1 MKKIRRYADGG
12 FDDIERTQSM
22 TTKPKE
28 KFAGLPAA
36 EQECVITIDRD
47 THCARIYAS
56 DTRYINKL
64 DKIYKRVRIHQ
75 NCDGITAVEY
85 EVPEKLVSFRKE
97 VVKMNLTDEQRRK
110 IGERLHKRR
119 KDNA

>member
-1 MKKIRRYADGG
+1 
-12 FDDIERTQSM
+12 M
-22 TTKPKE
+22 TATAAPKE

-47 THCARIYAS
+47 TRRARIYAS

-64 DKIYKRVRIHQ
+64 DKMYERVRVHR

-85 EVPEKLVSFRKE
+85 EVPEKLISFRSG

-110 IGERLHKRR
+110 IGERLNKRR

>member
-1 MKKIRRYADGG
+1 
-12 FDDIERTQSM
+12 M
-22 TTKPKE
+22 TTAAPKE

-47 THCARIYAS
+47 TRRATIYAS

-64 DKIYKRVRIHQ
+64 DKLYERVREHR

-85 EVPEKLVSFRKE
+85 EVPEKLISFRSGI
-97 VVKMNLTDEQRRK
+97 VKRTLTDEQKKAFTEQMKKARIK
-110 IGERLHKRR
+110 K
-119 KDNA
+119 A

>member
-1 MKKIRRYADGG
+1 
-12 FDDIERTQSM
+12 M

-28 KFAGLPAA
+28 KFAGLPTA
-36 EQECVITIDRD
+36 EQECVITIDRE

-85 EVPEKLVSFRKE
+85 EVPEKLISFRRE

-110 IGERLHKRR
+110 IGERLNKRR

>member
-1 MKKIRRYADGG
+1 
-12 FDDIERTQSM
+12 M
-22 TTKPKE
+22 TATAAPKE

-36 EQECVITIDRD
+36 EQECVITIDRE
-47 THCARIYAS
+47 TRRARIYAS

-64 DKIYKRVRIHQ
+64 DKLYERVRVHR

-85 EVPEKLVSFRKE
+85 ELPEKLISFRSG

-110 IGERLHKRR
+110 IGERLNKRR

>member
-1 MKKIRRYADGG
+1 
-12 FDDIERTQSM
+12 M
-22 TTKPKE
+22 TTKLKE
-28 KFAGLPAA
+28 KFAGLPTA

-47 THCARIYAS
+47 TRCARIYAS

-85 EVPEKLVSFRKE
+85 EVPEKLISFRSGI
-97 VVKMNLTDEQRRK
+97 VKRTLTDEQRRVLS
-110 IGERLHKRR
+110 ERAKKQGLGK
-119 KDNA
+119 A

>member
-1 MKKIRRYADGG
+1 
-12 FDDIERTQSM
+12 M

-28 KFAGLPAA
+28 KFAGLPTA

-47 THCARIYAS
+47 TRCARIYAS

-75 NCDGITAVEY
+75 NCDGVTAVEY
-85 EVPEKLVSFRKE
+85 EVPEKLISFRSKISKPNFSE
-97 VVKMNLTDEQRRK
+97 EHRRALA
-110 IGERLHKRR
+110 ERAKKLK
-119 KDNA
+119 A

>member
-1 MKKIRRYADGG
+1 
-12 FDDIERTQSM
+12 M

-28 KFAGLPAA
+28 KFAGLPTA
-36 EQECVITIDRD
+36 EQECVITIDRE

-85 EVPEKLVSFRKE
+85 EVPEKLISFRSG
-97 VVKMNLTDEQRRK
+97 VTTRVYTDEERRILSERMKKQRAK
-110 IGERLHKRR
+110 K
-119 KDNA
+119 A

>member
-1 MKKIRRYADGG
+1 
-12 FDDIERTQSM
+12 M

-28 KFAGLPAA
+28 KFAGLPTV

-47 THCARIYAS
+47 TRCARIYAS

-75 NCDGITAVEY
+75 NCDGDTAVEY
-85 EVPEKLVSFRKE
+85 EVPEKLISFRSKISKPNFSE
-97 VVKMNLTDEQRRK
+97 EHRK
-110 IGERLHKRR
+110 ALAERAKKLK
-119 KDNA
+119 A

>member
-1 MKKIRRYADGG
+1 
-12 FDDIERTQSM
+12 M

-28 KFAGLPAA
+28 KFAGLSTA

-47 THCARIYAS
+47 TRCARIYAS

-85 EVPEKLVSFRKE
+85 EVPEKMISFRSKISKPNFSE
-97 VVKMNLTDEQRRK
+97 EHRK
-110 IGERLHKRR
+110 ALAERAKKLK
-119 KDNA
+119 A

>member
-1 MKKIRRYADGG
+1 MA
-12 FDDIERTQSM
+12 
-22 TTKPKE
+22 

-36 EQECVITIDRD
+36 EHECVITIDRE

-85 EVPEKLVSFRKE
+85 EVPEKMITFRSKILKLALSE
-97 VVKMNLTDEQRRK
+97 EQKR
-110 IGERLHKRR
+110 ERTKKAR
-119 KDNA
+119 NAKANSVFKAKTIEQAQ

>member
-1 MKKIRRYADGG
+1 
-12 FDDIERTQSM
+12 M

>member
-1 MKKIRRYADGG
+1 
-12 FDDIERTQSM
+12 M

-28 KFAGLPAA
+28 KFAGLPTA

-47 THCARIYAS
+47 TRCARIYAS

-85 EVPEKLVSFRKE
+85 EVPEKMISFRSKISKPNFSE
-97 VVKMNLTDEQRRK
+97 EHRK
-110 IGERLHKRR
+110 ALAERAKKLK
-119 KDNA
+119 A

>member
-1 MKKIRRYADGG
+1 
-12 FDDIERTQSM
+12 M

-28 KFAGLPAA
+28 KFARLPAE

-47 THCARIYAS
+47 TRCARIYAS

-85 EVPEKLVSFRKE
+85 EVPEKLISFRSGI
-97 VVKMNLTDEQRRK
+97 VKRKLTDKQRRVLS
-110 IGERLHKRR
+110 ERAKKQGLGRV
-119 KDNA
+119 

>member
-1 MKKIRRYADGG
+1 
-12 FDDIERTQSM
+12 M

-28 KFAGLPAA
+28 KFAGLPVA
-36 EQECVITIDRD
+36 EQECVVTIDRE

-85 EVPEKLVSFRKE
+85 EVPEKLISFRSKISKPNFSE
-97 VVKMNLTDEQRRK
+97 EHRK
-110 IGERLHKRR
+110 ALAERAKKLK
-119 KDNA
+119 A

>member
-1 MKKIRRYADGG
+1 
-12 FDDIERTQSM
+12 M

-28 KFAGLPAA
+28 KFAGLPIV
-36 EQECVITIDRD
+36 EQECVVTIDRE
-47 THCARIYAS
+47 TNCARIYAS

-64 DKIYKRVRIHQ
+64 DKIYKRVRVHR

-85 EVPEKLVSFRKE
+85 EVPEKLISFRKE

-110 IGERLHKRR
+110 IGERLNKRR

>member
-1 MKKIRRYADGG
+1 
-12 FDDIERTQSM
+12 M

-28 KFAGLPAA
+28 KFAGLPTV

-47 THCARIYAS
+47 TRCARIYAS

-75 NCDGITAVEY
+75 NCDGVTAVEY
-85 EVPEKLVSFRKE
+85 EVPEKLISFRSKISKPNFSE
-97 VVKMNLTDEQRRK
+97 EHRK
-110 IGERLHKRR
+110 ALAERAKKLK
-119 KDNA
+119 A

>member
-1 MKKIRRYADGG
+1 
-12 FDDIERTQSM
+12 M

-47 THCARIYAS
+47 TRCARIYAS

-85 EVPEKLVSFRKE
+85 EVPEKMISFRSKISKPNFSE
-97 VVKMNLTDEQRRK
+97 EHRK
-110 IGERLHKRR
+110 ALAERAKRL
-119 KDNA
+119 KA

>member
-1 MKKIRRYADGG
+1 
-12 FDDIERTQSM
+12 M

-28 KFAGLPAA
+28 KFAGLPTA
-36 EQECVITIDRD
+36 EQECVVTIDRE

-64 DKIYKRVRIHQ
+64 DKIYKRLRIHQ
-75 NCDGITAVEY
+75 NCDGVTAVEY
-85 EVPEKLVSFRKE
+85 EVPEKLISFRRE

-110 IGERLHKRR
+110 IGERLNKRR

>member
-1 MKKIRRYADGG
+1 
-12 FDDIERTQSM
+12 M

-28 KFAGLPAA
+28 KFAGLPVA
-36 EQECVITIDRD
+36 EQECVVTIDREM
-47 THCARIYAS
+47 HCARIYAS

-85 EVPEKLVSFRKE
+85 EVPEKLISFRRE

-110 IGERLHKRR
+110 IGERLNKRR

>member
-1 MKKIRRYADGG
+1 
-12 FDDIERTQSM
+12 M

-47 THCARIYAS
+47 TRCARIYAS

-85 EVPEKLVSFRKE
+85 EVPEKMISFRSKISKPNFSE
-97 VVKMNLTDEQRRK
+97 EHRK
-110 IGERLHKRR
+110 ALAERAKKLK
-119 KDNA
+119 A

>member
-1 MKKIRRYADGG
+1 MI
-12 FDDIERTQSM
+12 
-22 TTKPKE
+22 TKTKE

-47 THCARIYAS
+47 TRCARIYAS

-85 EVPEKLVSFRKE
+85 EVPEKMISFRSKISKPNFSE
-97 VVKMNLTDEQRRK
+97 EHRK
-110 IGERLHKRR
+110 ALAERAKRL
-119 KDNA
+119 KA

>member
-1 MKKIRRYADGG
+1 
-12 FDDIERTQSM
+12 M

-28 KFAGLPAA
+28 KFAGLPVA
-36 EQECVITIDRD
+36 EQECVVTIDRE

-85 EVPEKLVSFRKE
+85 EVPEKLISFRSGVMKRT
-97 VVKMNLTDEQRRK
+97 LTDEQRRVLS
-110 IGERLHKRR
+110 ERAKKQGLGK
-119 KDNA
+119 A